1 MTEQTYSARSAATRA
16 ARKALGDSARPGH
29 DFTVEEVGDRW
40 TWAKK
45 PTHTDPGAPPK
56 ERAPQSPANAAE
68 PQPPAAP
75 PVGAPAAA
83 EAPGEPLER
92 SASRKAMESGPPRA
106 MPRVNKARAEAEA
119 AADRGE
125 LPTAPDFS
133 AETHKRFRP
142 KLAEL
147 EALVAAGDVKAL
159 KAYAINPIST
169 SPKALDRYRNLA
181 VRALEAKGEP
191 AL

>member
-1 MTEQTYSARSAATRA
+1 MTDTTYSARSAATRA
-16 ARKALGDSARPGH
+16 ARKALGDTARPGH

-40 TWAKK
+40 TWTKK
-45 PTHTDPGAPPK
+45 PKHTDPGAPPK
-56 ERAPQSPANAAE
+56 EKAVQSPANAAA
-68 PQPPAAP
+68 PQPP
-75 PVGAPAAA
+75 VGAA

-92 SASRKAMESGPPRA
+92 SASRKAMESGPARTL
-106 MPRVNKARAEAEA
+106 PRVNKARAEAEA

-125 LPTAPDFS
+125 LPKAPDFS